1 MARTMGMDALEQKIS
16 NAQAKVVWTKA
27 SYEKAVDDLQI
38 LLDKRT
44 ALRNDEMIK
53 AAAISRN
60 SYEEIMLFI
69 TEE

>member
-16 NAQAKVVWTKA
+16 NAQAKVVRTKA

-44 ALRNDEMIK
+44 ALRNDEMIN
-53 AAAISRN
+53 AAAISRK
-60 SYEEIMLFI
+60 SYEEIMQFI